1 MPAYV
6 IAETTILDVKAF
18 EIYRQY
24 AEAAVVKHGGRFLAR
39 GGEIEVLEGEC
50 APRVV
55 LLEFP
60 SMDAARLW
68 YRSPEYAKALDVS
81 DKALSR
87 NLFLVDGIVPTAAR
101 TAS

>member
-6 IAETTILDVKAF
+6 IAESTILDVKAF
-18 EIYRQY
+18 EIYRQH
-24 AEAAVVKHGGRFLAR
+24 AEASVVKHGGRFLAR

-55 LLEFP
+55 VLEFP
-60 SMDAARLW
+60 SMDAARVW

-81 DKALSR
+81 DRALRR
-87 NLFLVDGIVPTAAR
+87 NLYLVDGMAPT
-101 TAS
+101 T

>member
-1 MPAYV
+1 MPAYI
-6 IAETTILDVKAF
+6 IAESTILDVKAF
-18 EIYRQY
+18 EIYRRR
-24 AEAAVVKHGGRFLAR
+24 AEASVVEYGGRYLAR

-68 YRSPEYAKALDVS
+68 YRSPEYAKALDVR
-81 DKALSR
+81 DQALSR
-87 NLFLVDGIVPTAAR
+87 NLFLVDGVAPSA
-101 TAS
+101 

>member
-1 MPAYV
+1 MPAY
-6 IAETTILDVKAF
+6 IISESTILDVTAF
-18 EIYRQY
+18 EIYRRH
-24 AEAAVVKHGGRFLAR
+24 AETSVVEYGGRFLAR

-68 YRSPEYAKALDVS
+68 YRSPEYAKALDVR
-81 DKALSR
+81 DQALSR
-87 NLFLVDGIVPTAAR
+87 NLFLVDGVVPSA
-101 TAS
+101 